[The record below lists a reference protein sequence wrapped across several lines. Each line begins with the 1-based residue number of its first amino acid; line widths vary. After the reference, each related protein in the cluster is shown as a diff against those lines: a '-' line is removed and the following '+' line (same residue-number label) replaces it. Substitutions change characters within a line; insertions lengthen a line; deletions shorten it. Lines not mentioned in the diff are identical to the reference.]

1 MSRRS
6 ASQKGGLPRADQRGR
21 LGRTFLTVWLG
32 QLVSQFGSSMTGFA
46 MSIVVFEVNQS
57 VTELAMVLLAANL
70 PGILL
75 APIAGVYVDR
85 WNRRSVMLVADSV
98 AAASTLG
105 LAAMLASGEIVLW
118 AVLVAVAIASVA
130 GTFQEP
136 AYSAAVPTLVDS
148 SELGRANGL
157 VQMGP
162 AVAILA
168 SPIAA
173 AAILAT
179 AGITAVLLVD
189 VATFLVAVATLA
201 VVRFPDVARRQEREP
216 AVWSEAREGFT
227 FISARRG
234 LLVFLFMAAGLNFFL
249 SISNVLWT
257 PLILAYGDEIA
268 VGTALSSAG
277 GAMVVGAVIMSAWGG
292 PRRRIRGMVLMM
304 LCGGAAVAVA
314 GLRPS
319 LIFAIAGGVVLM
331 LLIPIVNGTSQT
343 LWQLKVPFDLQGR
356 VFALRR
362 MVATIATPVSFI
374 LAGPLADRVFEPLL
388 ASGGHLE
395 DTFIAAIWGVGP
407 GRGIGLLFGVVGLG
421 IVVMAVAG
429 WAHPRMRHVE
439 SEVPDAPQP
448 ETDTVLQS

>member
-1 MSRRS
+1 MSQRDVR
-6 ASQKGGLPRADQRGR
+6 DETDRGR

-32 QLVSQFGSSMTGFA
+32 QVVSQFGSSMTGFA
-46 MSIVVFEVNQS
+46 MSIVVFQDNQS

-70 PGILL
+70 PGIVL
-75 APIAGVYVDR
+75 APLAGVYVDR

-98 AAASTLG
+98 AAATTLG

-118 AVLVAVAIASVA
+118 AVLIAVAISSVA
-130 GTFQEP
+130 GSFQEP
-136 AYSAAVPTLVDS
+136 AYSAAVPTLVDR

-168 SPIAA
+168 SPVAA

-179 AGITAVLLVD
+179 TGIATVLLID

-201 VVRFPDVARRQEREP
+201 VVRFPDVVREAHAP
-216 AVWSEAREGFT
+216 AVWSEARAGFS
-227 FISARRG
+227 FINARRG
-234 LLVFLFMAAGLNFFL
+234 LLVFLLMAAGLNFFL

-268 VGTALSSAG
+268 VGTALSAAG
-277 GAMVVGAVIMSAWGG
+277 GAMVVGAIIMSAWGG
-292 PRRRIRGMVLMM
+292 PQHRIRGMVLMM
-304 LCGGAAVAVA
+304 LAGGVAVGVA

-319 LIFAIAGGVVLM
+319 LVFAIVGGVVLM
-331 LLIPIVNGTSQT
+331 LLVPIVNGTSQT

-362 MVATIATPVSFI
+362 MVATVATPLSFI
-374 LAGPLADRVFEPLL
+374 LAGPLADRIFEPMLVT
-388 ASGGHLE
+388 GGALE
-395 DTFIAAIWGVGP
+395 GTFVATVWGVGP

-421 IVVMAVAG
+421 IMVMAAAG
-429 WAHPRMRHVE
+429 WAHPRMRNVE
-439 SEVPDAPQP
+439 AEVPDAPQP
-448 ETDTVLQS
+448 ETEAALQN